1 MIDQNRVQ
9 FTSDFHK
16 NEFLKRQNIVPY
28 ISSIKTP
35 VVNTGTPFYN
45 IKKSAFN

>member
-16 NEFLKRQNIVPY
+16 NEFLKRQNIVYLMFQVLKPQ
-28 ISSIKTP
+28 S
-35 VVNTGTPFYN
+35 
-45 IKKSAFN
+45 